1 VPRGLTAQ
9 HHRRSQHDTELG
21 GCVSKIKVSNV
32 RGWSPV
38 YTRKNI
44 YVKSHATGPLYGSRR
59 PSADTATKTDPGL
72 RSSPDG
78 YDTIFIRSLL
88 CAASA
93 PRLMPATNAA
103 TIAQTITPSFRDEGL
118 SHRSCL
124 LKRSRSRRFIETPIT
139 KRAQTASGS
148 PQLLSTIIENLI
160 KRRFREPLHNWTIW
174 CACCWRVCVWCA
186 LRIGS
191 FRRLYT
197 R

>member
-1 VPRGLTAQ
+1 MCGDAASGREIAAIASL
-9 HHRRSQHDTELG
+9 
-21 GCVSKIKVSNV
+21 
-32 RGWSPV
+32 
-38 YTRKNI
+38 
-44 YVKSHATGPLYGSRR
+44 
-59 PSADTATKTDPGL
+59 
-72 RSSPDG
+72 
-78 YDTIFIRSLL
+78 DTIFIRSLL

-174 CACCWRVCVWCA
+174 CACCWRVCVWCFA
-186 LRIGS
+186 ELEVLDDCTLVEGADGKELLSTRISAKLSYLFAVIAGSRGRLRYIVA
-191 FRRLYT
+191 
-197 R
+197 

>member
-1 VPRGLTAQ
+1 MCGDAASGREIAAIASL
-9 HHRRSQHDTELG
+9 
-21 GCVSKIKVSNV
+21 
-32 RGWSPV
+32 
-38 YTRKNI
+38 
-44 YVKSHATGPLYGSRR
+44 
-59 PSADTATKTDPGL
+59 
-72 RSSPDG
+72 
-78 YDTIFIRSLL
+78 DTICIRSLL

-160 KRRFREPLHNWTIW
+160 KRRFREHCIIGQSGVHV
-174 CACCWRVCVWCA
+174 AGGSVSGA
-186 LRIGS
+186 LCELEVLDDCTLVEGAGGKELLSTRISAKLSYLFAVIAGS
-191 FRRLYT
+191 RGRLRYIVA
-197 R
+197 